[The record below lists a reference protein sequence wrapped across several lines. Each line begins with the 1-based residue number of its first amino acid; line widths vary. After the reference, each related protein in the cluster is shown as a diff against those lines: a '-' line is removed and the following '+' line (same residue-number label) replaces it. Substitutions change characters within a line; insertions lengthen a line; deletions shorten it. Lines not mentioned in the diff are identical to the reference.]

1 MKTQKLSKALA
12 AFLAVLMLFS
22 LGTTVFADEAPV
34 LSSETSTV
42 ETTTDDGTPAP
53 AGTPAPETSTPET
66 SELESSATPEA
77 SASPESSAT
86 PEATPAATPETT
98 ATPESSAEPTAETSA
113 SPDPA
118 ANDGLMLLA
127 DGELQKGVNICRE
140 SATGK
145 TFTIDDGKVLMIA
158 SKNGETITFENCT
171 FNLSGETVKIS
182 GAQEDISYNNGETV
196 AKLFISGNVEF
207 TNCTFTAA
215 NGGKSTTAGYDAAIY
230 FFSGNIN
237 LYGCT
242 LSATGWN
249 GQFLGLYGSSG
260 AVTFNNTDISTENNR
275 NGWSYAMYGGSVLK
289 LVNGSRMTAT
299 GMTTDSGNINAFYS
313 GDNKTGYNAIFVENS
328 TIDFSDNKA
337 GGFAINNVNIYV
349 DKSDIT
355 VNNNLGNACNSGNW
369 FVTNGSSITMNGNR
383 GGHALSCIGFDMSD
397 STLEIQHNGYAGVYV
412 QSRDSSLKNCNV
424 TLRCNGEKLLSYTAG
439 DLWLNGYTL
448 TVTDCTSSAY
458 DGAAWLGA
466 VGRTGSVVT
475 PSGAVVA
482 HDLSDHSDDNL
493 KSNCSQVLTNANV
506 VLNDAAENGHTL
518 FLNPFMKSDYAR
530 GNAEKTASNNDAD
543 LFADDKVTDRTDIIG
558 AENAKIGMLTDA
570 ELAHH
575 TYDWS
580 SGKATDPATPETY
593 GVLQYDCT
601 GVCASYVG
609 NTGSHPNS
617 FDCAGTHVYAPLV
630 GLSFDAN
637 AGGAAVSNMPE
648 SQTTISYNGN
658 AEAPDKTPIRNGYT
672 FLGWY
677 TDAEGTEAFDFE
689 NTALLENWTTVY
701 AKWEKA
707 PDVEPVPPIE
717 SGDWDVSKSKTATNL
732 DENFESDVT
741 LSLPSAETQ
750 LASDV
755 VFVLDKSTSAE
766 LEDQALEMLKN
777 LQAQIQETGAKVNVG
792 VVIFNKE
799 AHTNGFFDLAT
810 EYDKIETAIKTDISS
825 GTNTHAGLL
834 AGIDMLESDT
844 SVSDDRKYL
853 IFVSDGITY
862 MYNEEPTAIGLEN
875 ADKTNIFSGPDNWA
889 TKYGSNAAPGSWE
902 AYLGKVQALIARDGE
917 WFDYPYGTTFSKDG
931 ENHYV
936 AYDDRTNY
944 AMSIDK
950 ALYRTYEAYSQAAS
964 KYHCYAMLAST
975 NADHPWA
982 TSFMKYLAGGKSV
995 DFEQIQND
1003 IYYLLDAGSTV
1014 VDVIGHTDDY
1024 NFDFVNDAANLT
1036 MTVGGE
1042 TLKTTKID
1050 ETSYGF
1056 GELRDGEYPY
1066 VLTYY
1071 ANGSEDVKDEHFVWQ
1086 INVPVSNFEPVTLT
1100 YTVKLTN
1107 PKTEPGT
1114 YGQYDQDG
1122 SQGYDGLYTNN
1133 SATLYPVDSNGTAGE
1148 PEDFLKPTV
1157 SYTVDAEP
1165 VEIAL
1170 SDITIYTGGDSYEGV
1185 VEGEEGE
1192 SSTENGFPEP
1202 GFYLTLPDELND
1214 KLGEITNLEGIMTL
1228 KYNDGQ
1234 GTTREWA
1241 LDSYG
1246 TPQNSNDNGG
1256 YIYKFIPTAEGQD
1269 PVRVQIQDDQGNY
1282 IVSDDFEIRMNQQ
1295 YKEYNMN
1302 LYYGS
1307 LQAEYV
1313 TAEFKIDSNDDGVDE
1328 VYTYPVAQSQG
1339 ATLTVKANIN
1349 EEHAQIYESRDEIT
1363 HGDFAAVADADTTY
1377 FVNEKN
1383 VQLEDASGARLM
1395 VDDLIDQNI
1404 LVDYIQEERAD
1415 ELPEGDV
1422 KFQQQYL
1429 DLVDTNNGDAYLTL
1443 GDGHDITVYWPVPE
1457 DYDNSKDALIY
1468 HFDGVDR
1475 DYNDGDVAAQVDELI
1490 LIKPELVTVNG
1501 NDYFEFTTTSFSPF
1515 VLAYATESEPSPSTE
1530 PKPTPTTEPTPVP
1543 STEPS
1548 PAPTVEP
1555 TAAVTPTPA
1564 PESSAPQTGDTTNLV
1579 MWVVILC
1586 IGAACLTVTLVYF
1599 RMQKKAG
1606 HRR

>member
-12 AFLAVLMLFS
+12 AFLAVLLLFS

-53 AGTPAPETSTPET
+53 AGTPAPETSEP
-66 SELESSATPEA
+66 ESSATPEA

-86 PEATPAATPETT
+86 PEATPAATPEAT

-127 DGELQKGVNICRE
+127 DGELQEGVNIRRE
-140 SATGK
+140 SATGE

-158 SKNGETITFENCT
+158 SKDGETITFKNCT
-171 FNLSGETVKIS
+171 FNLSGKTVKIS
-182 GAQEDISYNNGETV
+182 GDQEGIRYNNGNVVT
-196 AKLFISGNVEF
+196 KLWIGENVEF
-207 TNCTFTAA
+207 KNCTFTAA
-215 NGGKSTTAGYDAAIY
+215 NGGKSSTAGYDAAIY

-237 LYGCT
+237 LYDCT
-242 LSATGWN
+242 LSATGWD

-260 AVTFNNTDISTENNR
+260 AVTFNSTDISTVNNS
-275 NGWSYAMYGGSVLK
+275 NGWSYAMYGGSVLN
-289 LVNGSRMTAT
+289 LVNGSTMTAAN
-299 GMTTDSGNINAFYS
+299 SNSNVFYS
-313 GDNKTGYNAIFVENS
+313 GDERTIYDAVLVENS
-328 TIDFSDNKA
+328 TINFSDNAA
-337 GGFAINNVNIYV
+337 GGFVLNNANIHV
-349 DKSDIT
+349 KKSDIT
-355 VNNNLGNACNSGNW
+355 VSNNGGNASNSGNW
-369 FVTNGSSITMNGNR
+369 VVTNGSSITMNGNR
-383 GGHALSCIGFDMSD
+383 GGHGLSCNGFDMSD
-397 STLEIQHNGYAGVYV
+397 STLEIQHNGYAGVYIN
-412 QSRDSSLKNCNV
+412 RDSSLKNCNV
-424 TLRCNGEKLLSYTAG
+424 TLRCNGEKLLNYTAG
-439 DLWLNGYTL
+439 DLWLNGHTL
-448 TVTDCTSSAY
+448 TVTNCTSNAY
-458 DGAAWLGA
+458 KGAAWLGA

-493 KSNCSQVLTNANV
+493 KSNCSPVLTNANV

-518 FLNPFMKSDYAR
+518 FLNPFMKKSNYAR

-543 LFADDKVTDRTDIIG
+543 LFADDNVKDRTDIIG
-558 AENAKIGMLTDA
+558 AENAKIGTLTDA

-637 AGGAAVSNMPE
+637 AGDAAVSNMPE

-689 NTALLENWTTVY
+689 NTALTENWTTVY

-717 SGDWDVSKSKTATNL
+717 GGDWDLSKSKTATNL

-741 LSLPSAETQ
+741 LSLPSAEAQ

-766 LEDQALEMLKN
+766 LEDQALKMLKN

-875 ADKTNIFSGPDNWA
+875 ADKTNIFAGPDNWA

-902 AYLGKVQALIARDGE
+902 TYLGKVQALIARDGE
-917 WFDYPYGTTFSKDG
+917 WFDYPYGTPFSKDG

-964 KYHCYAMLAST
+964 KYHCYAMTAE
-975 NADHPWA
+975 
-982 TSFMKYLAGGKSV
+982 TSSGSNYQWGPSFIEYLAGGKSV
-995 DFEQIQND
+995 DFDQIQND

-1014 VDVIGHTDDY
+1014 VDVIGYTDDY

-1042 TLKTTKID
+1042 TLKATKID

-1071 ANGSEDVKDEHFVWQ
+1071 ANGSEGVKDEHFVWQ

-1100 YTVKLTN
+1100 YTVKLAN

-1114 YGQYDQDG
+1114 YGQYDKDG
-1122 SQGYDGLYTNN
+1122 SKGYDGLYTNN

-1148 PEDFLKPTV
+1148 PEEFLKPTV
-1157 SYTVDAEP
+1157 SYTV
-1165 VEIAL
+1165 
-1170 SDITIYTGGDSYEGV
+1170 
-1185 VEGEEGE
+1185 
-1192 SSTENGFPEP
+1192 
-1202 GFYLTLPDELND
+1202 
-1214 KLGEITNLEGIMTL
+1214 K
-1228 KYNDGQ
+1228 
-1234 GTTREWA
+1234 
-1241 LDSYG
+1241 
-1246 TPQNSNDNGG
+1246 
-1256 YIYKFIPTAEGQD
+1256 
-1269 PVRVQIQDDQGNY
+1269 
-1282 IVSDDFEIRMNQQ
+1282 
-1295 YKEYNMN
+1295 
-1302 LYYGS
+1302 
-1307 LQAEYV
+1307 
-1313 TAEFKIDSNDDGVDE
+1313 
-1328 VYTYPVAQSQG
+1328 
-1339 ATLTVKANIN
+1339 
-1349 EEHAQIYESRDEIT
+1349 
-1363 HGDFAAVADADTTY
+1363 
-1377 FVNEKN
+1377 
-1383 VQLEDASGARLM
+1383 
-1395 VDDLIDQNI
+1395 
-1404 LVDYIQEERAD
+1404 
-1415 ELPEGDV
+1415 
-1422 KFQQQYL
+1422 
-1429 DLVDTNNGDAYLTL
+1429 
-1443 GDGHDITVYWPVPE
+1443 
-1457 DYDNSKDALIY
+1457 
-1468 HFDGVDR
+1468 
-1475 DYNDGDVAAQVDELI
+1475 
-1490 LIKPELVTVNG
+1490 KP
-1501 NDYFEFTTTSFSPF
+1501 
-1515 VLAYATESEPSPSTE
+1515 EPSPSTD
-1530 PKPTPTTEPTPVP
+1530 PTPVP

-1548 PAPTVEP
+1548 PAPTTEPTPAPTTEPTTAPTAEP
-1555 TAAVTPTPA
+1555 TAVVTPTPA

>member
-12 AFLAVLMLFS
+12 AFLAVLLLFS

-34 LSSETSTV
+34 LSGETSTV

-53 AGTPAPETSTPET
+53 AGTPAPETSEPET
-66 SELESSATPEA
+66 SEPESSETPEA

-86 PEATPAATPETT
+86 PEATPAATPEAT
-98 ATPESSAEPTAETSA
+98 AMPEASAEPTAEASA

-118 ANDGLMLLA
+118 ANDGLTTLA
-127 DGELQKGVNICRE
+127 DEALGDGVNIRRTG
-140 SATGK
+140 ATGE
-145 TFTIDDGKVLMIA
+145 TFTIDDGKVLMLA
-158 SKNGETITFENCT
+158 SSGDETITFENCA

-237 LYGCT
+237 LYDCT
-242 LSATGWN
+242 LSATGWD

-275 NGWSYAMYGGSVLK
+275 NGWSYAMYAGSVLK
-289 LVNGSRMTAT
+289 LVNGSTMTAT

-313 GDNKTGYNAIFVENS
+313 GDNRTGYDAIFVENS

-349 DKSDIT
+349 DHSDIT

-439 DLWLNGYTL
+439 DLWLNGHTL

-458 DGAAWLGA
+458 GGAAWLGA

-493 KSNCSQVLTNANV
+493 KSNCSPVLTNANV
-506 VLNDAAENGHTL
+506 VLNDAAKNGHTL

-530 GNAEKTASNNDAD
+530 GNAETSADNNDAD
-543 LFADDKVTDRTDIIG
+543 LFADDNVTDRPDIIG
-558 AENAKIGMLTDA
+558 AEKAKIGTLTDA

-609 NTGSHPNS
+609 NIGSHPNS

-637 AGGAAVSNMPE
+637 AGDAAVSNMPE
-648 SQTTISYNGN
+648 SQTTISYKGN

-689 NTALLENWTTVY
+689 NTALTENWTTVY

-717 SGDWDVSKSKTATNL
+717 GGDWDVSKSKTATNL

-741 LSLPSAETQ
+741 LSLPSAEAQ

-755 VFVLDKSTSAE
+755 VFVLDKSTSAA
-766 LEDQALEMLKN
+766 LEDQALKMLKN

-875 ADKTNIFSGPDNWA
+875 ADKTNIFAGPDNWA
-889 TKYGSNAAPGSWE
+889 TKYGSNAAPDSWE

-944 AMSIDK
+944 AMAIDK

-982 TSFMKYLAGGKSV
+982 TSFMNYLAGGKSV
-995 DFEQIQND
+995 KFEQIQND

-1042 TLKTTKID
+1042 TLTTTKID
-1050 ETSYGF
+1050 DTSYGF
-1056 GELRDGEYPY
+1056 GELREDGTYSY

-1133 SATLYPVDSNGTAGE
+1133 SATLYPVDSNGTPGE

-1157 SYTVDAEP
+1157 SYTV
-1165 VEIAL
+1165 
-1170 SDITIYTGGDSYEGV
+1170 
-1185 VEGEEGE
+1185 
-1192 SSTENGFPEP
+1192 
-1202 GFYLTLPDELND
+1202 
-1214 KLGEITNLEGIMTL
+1214 K
-1228 KYNDGQ
+1228 
-1234 GTTREWA
+1234 
-1241 LDSYG
+1241 
-1246 TPQNSNDNGG
+1246 
-1256 YIYKFIPTAEGQD
+1256 
-1269 PVRVQIQDDQGNY
+1269 
-1282 IVSDDFEIRMNQQ
+1282 
-1295 YKEYNMN
+1295 
-1302 LYYGS
+1302 
-1307 LQAEYV
+1307 
-1313 TAEFKIDSNDDGVDE
+1313 
-1328 VYTYPVAQSQG
+1328 
-1339 ATLTVKANIN
+1339 
-1349 EEHAQIYESRDEIT
+1349 
-1363 HGDFAAVADADTTY
+1363 
-1377 FVNEKN
+1377 
-1383 VQLEDASGARLM
+1383 
-1395 VDDLIDQNI
+1395 
-1404 LVDYIQEERAD
+1404 
-1415 ELPEGDV
+1415 
-1422 KFQQQYL
+1422 
-1429 DLVDTNNGDAYLTL
+1429 
-1443 GDGHDITVYWPVPE
+1443 
-1457 DYDNSKDALIY
+1457 
-1468 HFDGVDR
+1468 
-1475 DYNDGDVAAQVDELI
+1475 
-1490 LIKPELVTVNG
+1490 KP
-1501 NDYFEFTTTSFSPF
+1501 
-1515 VLAYATESEPSPSTE
+1515 EPSPSTD
-1530 PKPTPTTEPTPVP
+1530 PTPVP

-1548 PAPTVEP
+1548 PAPTTEPTPAPTTEPTAAPTAEP

>member
-34 LSSETSTV
+34 LSGETSTV
-42 ETTTDDGTPAP
+42 ETTTGDGTPAP
-53 AGTPAPETSTPET
+53 AGTPAPETSEPET
-66 SELESSATPEA
+66 SEPESSETPEA

-86 PEATPAATPETT
+86 PEATPAATPEAT

-127 DGELQKGVNICRE
+127 DGELQEGVNICRE
-140 SATGK
+140 SATGE
-145 TFTIDDGKVLMIA
+145 TFTIDDGKVLMLA

-182 GAQEDISYNNGETV
+182 GAQEDISYNNGETTT
-196 AKLFISGNVEF
+196 KLFISGNVEF
-207 TNCTFTAA
+207 KNCTFTAA
-215 NGGKSTTAGYDAAIY
+215 NGGKSSTAGYDAAIY

-237 LYGCT
+237 LYDCT

-260 AVTFNNTDISTENNR
+260 AVTFNNTDISTVNNR

-289 LVNGSRMTAT
+289 LVKGSTMTAT
-299 GMTTDSGNINAFYS
+299 GMTIDSGNTNAFYS
-313 GDNKTGYNAIFVENS
+313 GDNKTGYDAIFVEDS
-328 TIDFSDNKA
+328 TINFSDNKA

-349 DKSDIT
+349 DHSDIT

-369 FVTNGSSITMNGNR
+369 VVTNGSSITMNGNR

-412 QSRDSSLKNCNV
+412 QSRDSSLTNCNV

-439 DLWLNGYTL
+439 DLWLNGHTL

-493 KSNCSQVLTNANV
+493 KSDCSPVLTNANV

-518 FLNPFMKSDYAR
+518 FLNPFMKKSDYAR
-530 GNAEKTASNNDAD
+530 GNAEKTAKNNDAD
-543 LFADDKVTDRTDIIG
+543 LFADDNVTDRTDIIG
-558 AENAKIGMLTDA
+558 AENAKIGTLTDA

-637 AGGAAVSNMPE
+637 AGDAAVSNMPE

-689 NTALLENWTTVY
+689 NTALTENWTTVY

-707 PDVEPVPPIE
+707 PDAEPVPPIE
-717 SGDWDVSKSKTATNL
+717 GGDWDVSKSKTATNL

-741 LSLPSAETQ
+741 LSLPSAEAQ

-755 VFVLDKSTSAE
+755 VFVLDKSTSAA
-766 LEDQALEMLKN
+766 LEEQALEMLKN

-862 MYNEEPTAIGLEN
+862 MYNEKPTAIGLEN
-875 ADKTNIFSGPDNWA
+875 ADKTNIFAGPDNWA

-917 WFDYPYGTTFSKDG
+917 WFDYPYGTPFSKDG

-936 AYDDRTNY
+936 AYDERTNY

-964 KYHCYAMLAST
+964 KYHCYAMTAE
-975 NADHPWA
+975 
-982 TSFMKYLAGGKSV
+982 TSSGSNYQWGPSFIEYLAGGKSV
-995 DFEQIQND
+995 DFDQIQND

-1014 VDVIGHTDDY
+1014 VDVIGYTDDY

-1042 TLKTTKID
+1042 TLKTTKIND
-1050 ETSYGF
+1050 TSYGF

-1066 VLTYY
+1066 VLTYC

-1100 YTVKLTN
+1100 YTVKLAN

-1114 YGQYDQDG
+1114 YGQYDKDG

-1148 PEDFLKPTV
+1148 PEEFLKPTV
-1157 SYTVDAEP
+1157 SYTV
-1165 VEIAL
+1165 
-1170 SDITIYTGGDSYEGV
+1170 
-1185 VEGEEGE
+1185 
-1192 SSTENGFPEP
+1192 
-1202 GFYLTLPDELND
+1202 
-1214 KLGEITNLEGIMTL
+1214 K
-1228 KYNDGQ
+1228 
-1234 GTTREWA
+1234 
-1241 LDSYG
+1241 
-1246 TPQNSNDNGG
+1246 
-1256 YIYKFIPTAEGQD
+1256 
-1269 PVRVQIQDDQGNY
+1269 
-1282 IVSDDFEIRMNQQ
+1282 
-1295 YKEYNMN
+1295 
-1302 LYYGS
+1302 
-1307 LQAEYV
+1307 
-1313 TAEFKIDSNDDGVDE
+1313 
-1328 VYTYPVAQSQG
+1328 
-1339 ATLTVKANIN
+1339 
-1349 EEHAQIYESRDEIT
+1349 
-1363 HGDFAAVADADTTY
+1363 
-1377 FVNEKN
+1377 
-1383 VQLEDASGARLM
+1383 
-1395 VDDLIDQNI
+1395 
-1404 LVDYIQEERAD
+1404 
-1415 ELPEGDV
+1415 
-1422 KFQQQYL
+1422 
-1429 DLVDTNNGDAYLTL
+1429 
-1443 GDGHDITVYWPVPE
+1443 
-1457 DYDNSKDALIY
+1457 
-1468 HFDGVDR
+1468 
-1475 DYNDGDVAAQVDELI
+1475 
-1490 LIKPELVTVNG
+1490 KP
-1501 NDYFEFTTTSFSPF
+1501 
-1515 VLAYATESEPSPSTE
+1515 EPSPSTD
-1530 PKPTPTTEPTPVP
+1530 PTPVP

-1548 PAPTVEP
+1548 PAPTTEPTPAPTTEPTTAPTAEP

>member
-53 AGTPAPETSTPET
+53 AGTPAPETSEPET
-66 SELESSATPEA
+66 SEPESSATPEA

-86 PEATPAATPETT
+86 PEATPEAT

-118 ANDGLMLLA
+118 ANDGLTTLA
-127 DGELQKGVNICRE
+127 DETADTPETDPPFTVNGEAKTISIADSSDRDAIQKAINYIAEE
-140 SATGK
+140 SADKTGW
-145 TFTIDDGKVLMIA
+145 
-158 SKNGETITFENCT
+158 TITVG
-171 FNLSGETVKIS
+171 SGT
-182 GAQEDISYNNGETV
+182 YNR
-196 AKLFISGNVEF
+196 
-207 TNCTFTAA
+207 
-215 NGGKSTTAGYDAAIY
+215 
-230 FFSGNIN
+230 FSITNIN
-237 LYGCT
+237 DLTIEG
-242 LSATGWN
+242 
-249 GQFLGLYGSSG
+249 
-260 AVTFNNTDISTENNR
+260 TDR
-275 NGWSYAMYGGSVLK
+275 NGVVIETLTEAAADNLIDAGG
-289 LVNGSRMTAT
+289 
-299 GMTTDSGNINAFYS
+299 INAFGS
-313 GDNKTGYNAIFVENS
+313 NI
-328 TIDFSDNKA
+328 TIRNMT
-337 GGFAINNVNIYV
+337 I
-349 DKSDIT
+349 
-355 VNNNLGNACNSGNW
+355 
-369 FVTNGSSITMNGNR
+369 
-383 GGHALSCIGFDMSD
+383 
-397 STLEIQHNGYAGVYV
+397 
-412 QSRDSSLKNCNV
+412 
-424 TLRCNGEKLLSYTAG
+424 TAG
-439 DLWLNGYTL
+439 TAE
-448 TVTDCTSSAY
+448 S
-458 DGAAWLGA
+458 
-466 VGRTGSVVT
+466 
-475 PSGAVVA
+475 
-482 HDLSDHSDDNL
+482 
-493 KSNCSQVLTNANV
+493 KSFT
-506 VLNDAAENGHTL
+506 
-518 FLNPFMKSDYAR
+518 
-530 GNAEKTASNNDAD
+530 
-543 LFADDKVTDRTDIIG
+543 
-558 AENAKIGMLTDA
+558 
-570 ELAHH
+570 
-575 TYDWS
+575 
-580 SGKATDPATPETY
+580 
-593 GVLQYDCT
+593 
-601 GVCASYVG
+601 
-609 NTGSHPNS
+609 
-617 FDCAGTHVYAPLV
+617 
-630 GLSFDAN
+630 
-637 AGGAAVSNMPE
+637 AAVSNH
-648 SQTTISYNGN
+648 NGN
-658 AEAPDKTPIRNGYT
+658 TSGANRSLTVDNCTFKGSGVGDAVLIDAPTFAVRNCEISGFEQAVEFYGDNFAAENCFVTDNKIYDCTYAVHGYYGAGTASTPMTITGNIISGSSDRFAVIAVLDQANSGAVQVDISGNTFSYTIVGGINQEDDVMVSALTSNTMNDHSFVADAYWYSADDYGTRFYAPKEAGKIAT
-672 FLGWY
+672 WY
-677 TDAEGTEAFDFE
+677 ADPTSGAGSIDAIEGALDDYGTAGQFIEINAPAQEIFTIAKNAIVIDEYVDAGDLKIEKVVPGATESTVDFE
-689 NTALLENWTTVY
+689 FTVKLTREDGRVLNGRYDYIDPDGNTQTITLENGSFTVAMGAGESITVKDLLPGTKY
-701 AKWEKA
+701 EVTESENNSYVSSSENAVGSINNDTVTVTFTNTEK
-707 PDVEPVPPIE
+707 EPVPPIE

-741 LSLPSAETQ
+741 LSLPSAEAQ

-792 VVIFNKE
+792 VVIFDKE
-799 AHTNGFFDLAT
+799 AHKNGFFDLAT
-810 EYDKIETAIKTDISS
+810 EYDKIEAAIKANISS

-862 MYNEEPTAIGLEN
+862 MYNEEPTIIGLEHSEV
-875 ADKTNIFSGPDNWA
+875 KTNIFAGPDNWVM
-889 TKYGSNAAPGSWE
+889 KYGSNAAPNSWE
-902 AYLGKVQALIARDGE
+902 AYLGTVETQIQNDG
-917 WFDYPYGTTFSKDG
+917 DRYDAPYGTSFTPGG
-931 ENHYV
+931 EYEYISHVDRANH
-936 AYDDRTNY
+936 

-950 ALYRTYEAYSQAAS
+950 ALYLTYKAYSDAAS
-964 KYHCYAMLAST
+964 KYHCYAMPAST
-975 NADHPWA
+975 NANHPWA
-982 TSFMKYLAGGKSV
+982 TSFMEYLAGGETVK
-995 DFEQIQND
+995 FEQIQND

-1014 VDVIGHTDDY
+1014 VDVIGYTDDY
-1024 NFDFVNDAANLT
+1024 NFNFVNDAANLT

-1100 YTVKLTN
+1100 YTVKLAN
-1107 PKTEPGT
+1107 PKAEPGT

-1122 SQGYDGLYTNN
+1122 SQSYDGLYTNN
-1133 SATLYPVDSNGTAGE
+1133 SATLYPVDSNGTPGD
-1148 PEDFLKPTV
+1148 PEEFLKPTV

-1228 KYNDGQ
+1228 KYDDGQ

-1246 TPQNSNDNGG
+1246 TPQNSNDHVG

-1307 LQAEYV
+1307 LEAEYV
-1313 TAEFKIDSNDDGVDE
+1313 TAEFKIGDK

-1349 EEHAQIYESRDEIT
+1349 EEHAQIYKSRDEIT

-1457 DYDNSKDALIY
+1457 DYDNSKEALIY

-1490 LIKPELVTVNG
+1490 LIEPELVTVNG

-1515 VLAYATESEPSPSTE
+1515 VLAYATESEPSPSTD

-1548 PAPTVEP
+1548 PAPTAEP
-1555 TAAVTPTPA
+1555 TPAVTPTPA

>member
-34 LSSETSTV
+34 LSGETSTV

-66 SELESSATPEA
+66 SEPESSATPEA

-86 PEATPAATPETT
+86 PEATPAATPEAT
-98 ATPESSAEPTAETSA
+98 ATPESSAEPTAEASA

-118 ANDGLMLLA
+118 ANDGLTTLA
-127 DGELQKGVNICRE
+127 DEALGDGVNIRRTG
-140 SATGK
+140 ATGE
-145 TFTIDDGKVLMIA
+145 TFTIDDGKVLMLA
-158 SKNGETITFENCT
+158 SSGDETITFENCD
-171 FNLSGETVKIS
+171 FDLSGETVKIS

-196 AKLFISGNVEF
+196 AKLFISGNVKF

-215 NGGKSTTAGYDAAIY
+215 NGGKSTSAGYDAAIY
-230 FFSGNIN
+230 FFSGSIN
-237 LYGCT
+237 LYDCK
-242 LSATGWN
+242 LSATGWD

-260 AVTFNNTDISTENNR
+260 AVTFNSTDISTVNNS
-275 NGWSYAMYGGSVLK
+275 NGWSYAMYSNSVLN
-289 LVNGSRMTAT
+289 LVNGSTMTAAN
-299 GMTTDSGNINAFYS
+299 SNSNVFYS
-313 GDNKTGYNAIFVENS
+313 GDERTIYDAVLVEDS
-328 TIDFSDNKA
+328 TINFSDNAA
-337 GGFAINNVNIYV
+337 GGFVLNNANIHV
-349 DKSDIT
+349 KDSDIT
-355 VNNNLGNACNSGNW
+355 VSNNGGNASNSGYWVVSNDS
-369 FVTNGSSITMNGNR
+369 TITMNGNR
-383 GGHALSCIGFDMSD
+383 GGHGLSCIGFDMSD
-397 STLEIQHNGYAGVYV
+397 STLEIQHNGYAGVYM
-412 QSRDSSLKNCNV
+412 QSRNSSLTNCNV
-424 TLRCNGEKLLSYTAG
+424 TLRCNGEKSLSYTAG
-439 DLWLNGYTL
+439 DLWLNGHTL

-482 HDLSDHSDDNL
+482 HDLSDHSDDKL
-493 KSNCSQVLTNANV
+493 KSNCSPVLTGANV

-530 GNAEKTASNNDAD
+530 GNAETSADNNDAD
-543 LFADDKVTDRTDIIG
+543 LFADDNVTDKTDIIG
-558 AENAKIGMLTDA
+558 AKNAKIGKLTDA

-637 AGGAAVSNMPE
+637 AGDAAVSNMPE

-689 NTALLENWTTVY
+689 NTALTENWTTVY

-707 PDVEPVPPIE
+707 SDVEPVPPIE
-717 SGDWDVSKSKTATNL
+717 GGDWDVSKSKTATNL

-766 LEDQALEMLKN
+766 LEDQALKMLKN

-810 EYDKIETAIKTDISS
+810 EYDKIEAAIKTDISS

-875 ADKTNIFSGPDNWA
+875 ADKT
-889 TKYGSNAAPGSWE
+889 
-902 AYLGKVQALIARDGE
+902 GKVQALIARDGE
-917 WFDYPYGTTFSKDG
+917 WFDYPYGTPFSKDG

-944 AMSIDK
+944 AMAIDK

-995 DFEQIQND
+995 DFDQIQND

-1042 TLKTTKID
+1042 TLKTTKIND
-1050 ETSYGF
+1050 TSYGF
-1056 GELRDGEYPY
+1056 GELRDGDYPY

-1071 ANGSEDVKDEHFVWQ
+1071 ANGSEDVTDEHFVWQ

-1114 YGQYDQDG
+1114 YGQYDKDG
-1122 SQGYDGLYTNN
+1122 SQGCDGLYTNN

-1148 PEDFLKPTV
+1148 PEEFLKPTV
-1157 SYTVDAEP
+1157 SYTV
-1165 VEIAL
+1165 
-1170 SDITIYTGGDSYEGV
+1170 
-1185 VEGEEGE
+1185 
-1192 SSTENGFPEP
+1192 
-1202 GFYLTLPDELND
+1202 
-1214 KLGEITNLEGIMTL
+1214 K
-1228 KYNDGQ
+1228 
-1234 GTTREWA
+1234 
-1241 LDSYG
+1241 
-1246 TPQNSNDNGG
+1246 
-1256 YIYKFIPTAEGQD
+1256 
-1269 PVRVQIQDDQGNY
+1269 
-1282 IVSDDFEIRMNQQ
+1282 
-1295 YKEYNMN
+1295 
-1302 LYYGS
+1302 
-1307 LQAEYV
+1307 
-1313 TAEFKIDSNDDGVDE
+1313 
-1328 VYTYPVAQSQG
+1328 
-1339 ATLTVKANIN
+1339 
-1349 EEHAQIYESRDEIT
+1349 
-1363 HGDFAAVADADTTY
+1363 
-1377 FVNEKN
+1377 
-1383 VQLEDASGARLM
+1383 
-1395 VDDLIDQNI
+1395 
-1404 LVDYIQEERAD
+1404 
-1415 ELPEGDV
+1415 
-1422 KFQQQYL
+1422 
-1429 DLVDTNNGDAYLTL
+1429 
-1443 GDGHDITVYWPVPE
+1443 
-1457 DYDNSKDALIY
+1457 
-1468 HFDGVDR
+1468 
-1475 DYNDGDVAAQVDELI
+1475 
-1490 LIKPELVTVNG
+1490 KP
-1501 NDYFEFTTTSFSPF
+1501 
-1515 VLAYATESEPSPSTE
+1515 EPSPSTD
-1530 PKPTPTTEPTPVP
+1530 PTPVP

-1548 PAPTVEP
+1548 PAPTTEPTPAPTTEPTTAPTAEP

>member
-12 AFLAVLMLFS
+12 AFLAVLLLFS

-34 LSSETSTV
+34 LSGETSTV

-53 AGTPAPETSTPET
+53 AGTPAPEASEPET
-66 SELESSATPEA
+66 SEPETSEPESSETPEA
-77 SASPESSAT
+77 SASPEFSAT
-86 PEATPAATPETT
+86 PEATPAATPEAT
-98 ATPESSAEPTAETSA
+98 AMPEASAEPTAEASA

-118 ANDGLMLLA
+118 ANDGLTTLA
-127 DGELQKGVNICRE
+127 DEALGDGVNIRRTG
-140 SATGK
+140 ATGE
-145 TFTIDDGKVLMIA
+145 TFTIDDGKVLMLA
-158 SKNGETITFENCT
+158 SSGDETITFENCD
-171 FNLSGETVKIS
+171 FDLSGETVKIS

-207 TNCTFTAA
+207 RNCTFTAA
-215 NGGKSTTAGYDAAIY
+215 NGGKSTSAGYDAAIY

-237 LYGCT
+237 LYDCT

-249 GQFLGLYGSSG
+249 GQFLGLYGSPG
-260 AVTFNNTDISTENNR
+260 AVTFNNTDISTVNNR
-275 NGWSYAMYGGSVLK
+275 NGWSYAMYGGSVLN
-289 LVNGSRMTAT
+289 LVNGSTMTAT

-313 GDNKTGYNAIFVENS
+313 GDNRTGYDAIFVEDS

-337 GGFAINNVNIYV
+337 GGFAINNVNIRV
-349 DKSDIT
+349 DNSDIT

-482 HDLSDHSDDNL
+482 HDLSDHSVDNL
-493 KSNCSQVLTNANV
+493 KSNCSPVLTDATV
-506 VLNDAAENGHTL
+506 VLSNAAENGHTL

-543 LFADDKVTDRTDIIG
+543 LFADDNVTDRTDIIG
-558 AENAKIGMLTDA
+558 AEKAKIGKLTDA

-580 SGKATDPATPETY
+580 SGKATDPATPKTY

-637 AGGAAVSNMPE
+637 AGDAAVSNMPE

-689 NTALLENWTTVY
+689 NTALTENWTTVY

-717 SGDWDVSKSKTATNL
+717 GGDWDVSKSKTATNL

-799 AHTNGFFDLAT
+799 AHKNGFFDLAT
-810 EYDKIETAIKTDISS
+810 EYDKIEAAIKTDISS

-875 ADKTNIFSGPDNWA
+875 ADKTNIFAGPDNWA
-889 TKYGSNAAPGSWE
+889 TKYGSNAAPVSWE
-902 AYLGKVQALIARDGE
+902 AYLGDVETQIQLDG
-917 WFDYPYGTTFSKDG
+917 DRYDAPYGTSFTHGG
-931 ENHYV
+931 ENAYIS
-936 AYDDRTNY
+936 YDDRANH

-950 ALYRTYEAYSQAAS
+950 ALYLTYKTYSNAAS

-1071 ANGSEDVKDEHFVWQ
+1071 ATGSEGVKDEHFVWQ

-1114 YGQYDQDG
+1114 YGQYDKDG

-1148 PEDFLKPTV
+1148 PEEFLKPTV
-1157 SYTVDAEP
+1157 SYTV
-1165 VEIAL
+1165 
-1170 SDITIYTGGDSYEGV
+1170 
-1185 VEGEEGE
+1185 
-1192 SSTENGFPEP
+1192 
-1202 GFYLTLPDELND
+1202 
-1214 KLGEITNLEGIMTL
+1214 K
-1228 KYNDGQ
+1228 
-1234 GTTREWA
+1234 
-1241 LDSYG
+1241 
-1246 TPQNSNDNGG
+1246 
-1256 YIYKFIPTAEGQD
+1256 
-1269 PVRVQIQDDQGNY
+1269 
-1282 IVSDDFEIRMNQQ
+1282 
-1295 YKEYNMN
+1295 
-1302 LYYGS
+1302 
-1307 LQAEYV
+1307 
-1313 TAEFKIDSNDDGVDE
+1313 
-1328 VYTYPVAQSQG
+1328 
-1339 ATLTVKANIN
+1339 
-1349 EEHAQIYESRDEIT
+1349 
-1363 HGDFAAVADADTTY
+1363 
-1377 FVNEKN
+1377 
-1383 VQLEDASGARLM
+1383 
-1395 VDDLIDQNI
+1395 
-1404 LVDYIQEERAD
+1404 
-1415 ELPEGDV
+1415 
-1422 KFQQQYL
+1422 
-1429 DLVDTNNGDAYLTL
+1429 
-1443 GDGHDITVYWPVPE
+1443 
-1457 DYDNSKDALIY
+1457 
-1468 HFDGVDR
+1468 
-1475 DYNDGDVAAQVDELI
+1475 
-1490 LIKPELVTVNG
+1490 KP
-1501 NDYFEFTTTSFSPF
+1501 
-1515 VLAYATESEPSPSTE
+1515 EPSPSTD
-1530 PKPTPTTEPTPVP
+1530 PTPVP

-1548 PAPTVEP
+1548 PAPTTEPTPAPTTEPTTAPTAEP